1 MECVCFWKFVCKNI
15 CSKWKKRRN
24 VKVLNMITRIYED
37 KRLIK
42 LISCN
47 WKCKLNSTAGISNKK
62 WNNDICQ
69 CECKKYCTCKKYY
82 SRNPSTCIDENRK
95 QLKRYCWCSLIVFDK
110 ITNVTNSVSRNPTN
124 TISTNVTNTVPINYV
139 IKNEIKM
146 DYYIL

>member
-69 CECKKYCTCKKYY
+69 CECKKYCTFKKYY

-124 TISTNVTNTVPINYV
+124 TISTNVTNTVPINSV
-139 IKNEIKM
+139 IKNKIKM

>member
-1 MECVCFWKFVCKNI
+1 MECVCFWKFICKNI

-24 VKVLNMITRIYED
+24 VKVFNMITRIYED

-47 WKCKLNSTAGISNKK
+47 WKCKLNSTADISNKK

-82 SRNPSTCIDENRK
+82 SRNPSTCIDENSK
-95 QLKRYCWCSLIVFDK
+95 QLKRYCWCSLIVFDE
-110 ITNVTNSVSRNPTN
+110 ITNVTNILSRNPTN
-124 TISTNVTNTVPINYV
+124 TISTNVTNTVPINSV
-139 IKNEIKM
+139 IKNKIKM